1 MSDLGSD
8 IAELIADARRAAIPG
23 AIGRAPDRTG
33 ALVTEPTKIAEEYVP
48 SASPLSVAIEGPGLF
63 VLDRGGVR
71 AYSRLGKFHV
81 DERGRLTDAAGR
93 FVLGFVG
100 DGRYARTGD
109 LQVLSID
116 PRDVESHRY
125 ASYRIDANGVWTG
138 EVRGVDAKRHRREAE
153 SVPLGRLA
161 LAIFPAPE
169 RLALGPDDALRPTPL
184 AGAPVFVQPG
194 TANAA
199 ILRPHAL
206 AGASVDL
213 QGDLARLWMLRRRA
227 ELAAAMAGAN
237 DQCQKT
243 ALGLVK

>member
-1 MSDLGSD
+1 VSDLGSD
-8 IAELIADARRAAIPG
+8 IAEVIADARRAVIPG
-23 AIGRAPDRTG
+23 AIGLAPDRTG
-33 ALVTEPTKIAEEYVP
+33 ALVTEPTAMSVEYVP
-48 SASPLSVAIEGPGLF
+48 SASPLSVAIVGPGLF

-71 AYSRLGKFHV
+71 VYSRLGKFHV

-93 FVLGFVG
+93 LVLGFAG
-100 DGRYARTGD
+100 DRRRVRTGD
-109 LQVLSID
+109 LLVLSVD

-138 EVRGVDAKRHRREAE
+138 EVRGVDPKRHRREAE

-169 RLALGPDDALRPTPL
+169 RLALGPDDALQTTPS
-184 AGAPVFVQPG
+184 AGTPVFVQPG
-194 TANAA
+194 AANTA

-227 ELAAAMAGAN
+227 ELAAAMVGAS